1 MNIVRWQVFAVIGLV
16 LSVGQLSVQAENWPR
31 FRGPTGQGVSSE
43 TGVPLHWSATE
54 NIAWKTAIPGAGWS
68 SPVVFGDNVFV
79 TSTTDEGKSCHV
91 LCVDRRTGKIRW
103 NTKVFEQV
111 PRFKRED
118 NSYATPTP
126 TTDGERVYAVFSS
139 GGIAAVDLEGH
150 VVWTNH
156 DISFFSQHGL
166 GASPIL
172 CDDLLVMP
180 FDGSSDGED
189 DKLGFKK
196 PWDGAVLLALDKQSG
211 EVRWRG
217 SRGLSRLAHVTPNV
231 LRQDGKVQLVS
242 AAGDAIQGHD
252 PATGKLLWTV
262 YSQGEGVAPSIVL
275 GDGLVYTCSGF
286 EAPTIRVVRPNG
298 SGDVTKTHIA
308 WEQIQGVPA
317 LASLLLVDRW
327 VYAVTDAGVL
337 NCFDAQSGEPIWKK
351 RIGGKHSASPI
362 LAEGR
367 IYFLSEPDGEA
378 IVLEAG
384 PEYKEIARNTLGEL
398 CKASMAVSQ
407 GNIFIRSEHNLF
419 CFGDQPK

>member
-1 MNIVRWQVFAVIGLV
+1 MNIARWRVFAVIGLV
-16 LSVGQLSVQAENWPR
+16 LSVGPLSVQAENWPR

-54 NIAWKTAIPGAGWS
+54 NIAWKTAIPGEGWS
-68 SPVVFGDNVFV
+68 SPVVFG
-79 TSTTDEGKSCHV
+79 
-91 LCVDRRTGKIRW
+91 
-103 NTKVFEQV
+103 
-111 PRFKRED
+111 
-118 NSYATPTP
+118 
-126 TTDGERVYAVFSS
+126 
-139 GGIAAVDLEGH
+139 
-150 VVWTNH
+150 
-156 DISFFSQHGL
+156 
-166 GASPIL
+166 
-172 CDDLLVMP
+172 
-180 FDGSSDGED
+180 DGED

-252 PATGKLLWTV
+252 AATGKLLWTV

-308 WEQIQGVPA
+308 WEQIQGVPS

-337 NCFDAQSGEPIWKK
+337 NCFDAQTGVPIWKH

-378 IVLEAG
+378 IIIEAG
-384 PEYKEIARNTLGEL
+384 PEYKELARNTLGEL
-398 CKASMAVSQ
+398 CKASLAVSQ

-419 CFGDQPK
+419 CIGDAPQ